1 MLRVSRLTDYA
12 LVLLTQLAQNSAEAV
27 SAQTLATD
35 TRLHVPMASK
45 ALKALS
51 RAGWVES
58 QRGQQ
63 GGYRLSRPA
72 TDIRILEVVELFE
85 GPIALAPC
93 QTRDGDCELQQSC
106 QMRPHW
112 HLINS
117 RLRGELEKLTVAELA
132 QPPRRES
139 IIHEY

>member
-12 LVLLTQLAQNSAEAV
+12 LVLLTQLAQNTSESV

-35 TRLHVPMASK
+35 TRLHLPMASK

-72 TDIRILEVVELFE
+72 NDIPILAVVELFE

-93 QTRDGDCELQQSC
+93 QTEDVGCELQQSC

-112 HLINS
+112 HLINT
-117 RLRGELEKLTVAELA
+117 RLRGELEKLSVAELTR
-132 QPPRRES
+132 PPRRES